1 MLCQDDVI
9 QGYFIHDSQI
19 SPNRLS
25 ASRFGGCPAGRPLID
40 PPAIVCTQRSKG
52 DCCESTRVQGK
63 EIFRKFGIPV
73 PEGKVAKTADEAEAI
88 AKELSSP
95 VVVVKAQI
103 HAGGRGKG
111 PS

>member
-1 MLCQDDVI
+1 MKVHE
-9 QGYFIHDSQI
+9 F
-19 SPNRLS
+19 
-25 ASRFGGCPAGRPLID
+25 
-40 PPAIVCTQRSKG
+40 
-52 DCCESTRVQGK
+52 QGK

-88 AKELSSP
+88 AKELGSP